1 MRVTTLEYRAQR
13 VQALARVHKM
23 RRLGLVGGVD
33 NADGSI
39 TLWREDLHGEVVP
52 DRVDLQAGEASYRA
66 AEERNDLPW

>member
-1 MRVTTLEYRAQR
+1 
-13 VQALARVHKM
+13 M